1 MLNAYSTKFT
11 VGIVGLGLIGGSLAK
26 RLVKQNCTVYA
37 YNRHTDIYS
46 QAREAGIICVDSVK
60 DLALKKPNVL
70 ILCNSLASMPSVLKQ
85 LENNIDQ
92 SVTTLSDVGSVK
104 DIVRNQVK
112 AANLGECYVGAHPM
126 AGSEFTG
133 WKSSYAELLDNALW
147 ALTVDSNTKLWRV
160 ANVLHMITN
169 VCKNRAIV
177 INDDIHDKSAALI
190 SHMPHVVST
199 ALANV
204 LCDNQYR
211 NIAIQLSAGS
221 WRDMTRV
228 SLTDPNRTR
237 AMVSEDRHNVAILL
251 RSLIKELDKAA
262 TMLEDSAEDADSAEK
277 EFFAKAQPWREYK
290 YAVRNKE
297 SSGALSDSGA
307 LVDSGTL
314 ADSGD
319 SGTLEPSSALSPL
332 KNSECD
338 SLECDSLECDSVSNW
353 REKLLD
359 SAKNG
364 EEIIGI
370 SSNLDYENVDFSSDN
385 EYSYDLR
392 LKKNN
397 IMMKFMGR
405 I

>member
-26 RLVKQNCTVYA
+26 RLVKQNCIVYA

-251 RSLIKELDKAA
+251 RSLIKELDNAA

-297 SSGALSDSGA
+297 SSGAL
-307 LVDSGTL
+307 V
-314 ADSGD
+314 DSGD

-338 SLECDSLECDSVSNW
+338 SLECDSLECDSVSDW

-370 SSNLDYENVDFSSDN
+370 SSNLDYENIDFSSDN
-385 EYSYDLR
+385 EYSYNLR

>member
-297 SSGALSDSGA
+297 SSGDSVTS
-307 LVDSGTL
+307 LDSVAL

-319 SGTLEPSSALSPL
+319 SRDSGSLSPL
-332 KNSECD
+332 KNS
-338 SLECDSLECDSVSNW
+338 ECDSLECDSVSNW

-359 SAKNG
+359 LAKNG

-370 SSNLDYENVDFSSDN
+370 SSNLDYENIDFSSDN
-385 EYSYDLR
+385 EYSYNLR

>member
-1 MLNAYSTKFT
+1 MLNAYSAKFT

-112 AANLGECYVGAHPM
+112 AANLVECYVGAHPM

-262 TMLEDSAEDADSAEK
+262 TMLEDSAEDADNAEK

-297 SSGALSDSGA
+297 SSLDSGTS
-307 LVDSGTL
+307 VTL

-319 SGTLEPSSALSPL
+319 SGTLTDSA
-332 KNSECD
+332 D
-338 SLECDSLECDSVSNW
+338 SAEYSVYSADSVSNW

-370 SSNLDYENVDFSSDN
+370 SSNLDYENIDFSSDN
-385 EYSYDLR
+385 EYSYNLR

>member
-70 ILCNSLASMPSVLKQ
+70 VLCNSLASMPSVLKQ

-262 TMLEDSAEDADSAEK
+262 TMLEDSAEDADNAEK

-297 SSGALSDSGA
+297 SSGALSDSG
-307 LVDSGTL
+307 VL

-332 KNSECD
+332 KNS
-338 SLECDSLECDSVSNW
+338 ECDSLECDSVSNW

-397 IMMKFMGR
+397 IMMKFMG
-405 I
+405 

>member
-251 RSLIKELDKAA
+251 RSLIKELDNAA

-297 SSGALSDSGA
+297 SSGDSVTLA
-307 LVDSGTL
+307 DS

-319 SGTLEPSSALSPL
+319 SGSLSPL

-338 SLECDSLECDSVSNW
+338 SLECDSLECDSVLNW

-370 SSNLDYENVDFSSDN
+370 SSNLDYENIDFSSDN
-385 EYSYDLR
+385 EYSYNLR

>member
-251 RSLIKELDKAA
+251 RSLIKELDNAA

-297 SSGALSDSGA
+297 SSGDS
-307 LVDSGTL
+307 VTL
-314 ADSGD
+314 ADSAD
-319 SGTLEPSSALSPL
+319 SSEYSVYSA
-332 KNSECD
+332 
-338 SLECDSLECDSVSNW
+338 DSVSNW

-397 IMMKFMGR
+397 IMMKFMG
-405 I
+405 

>member
-1 MLNAYSTKFT
+1 MLNAYRTKFT

-37 YNRHTDIYS
+37 YNRHTGIYS

-60 DLALKKPNVL
+60 DLALKKPSVL

-297 SSGALSDSGA
+297 SS
-307 LVDSGTL
+307 VDSCALDDSVTL
-314 ADSGD
+314 ADS
-319 SGTLEPSSALSPL
+319 SEYSVYSA
-332 KNSECD
+332 
-338 SLECDSLECDSVSNW
+338 DSVSNW

-397 IMMKFMGR
+397 IMMKFMR
-405 I
+405 

>member
-1 MLNAYSTKFT
+1 MLNSYSTKFT

-46 QAREAGIICVDSVK
+46 QARETGIICVDSVK
-60 DLALKKPNVL
+60 DLALKKPSVL

-251 RSLIKELDKAA
+251 RSLIKELDNAA

-297 SSGALSDSGA
+297 SSGAL
-307 LVDSGTL
+307 V
-314 ADSGD
+314 DSGD

-338 SLECDSLECDSVSNW
+338 SLECDSLECDSVSDW

-370 SSNLDYENVDFSSDN
+370 SSNLDYENIDFSSDN
-385 EYSYDLR
+385 EYSYNLR

>member
-297 SSGALSDSGA
+297 SSGALADSG
-307 LVDSGTL
+307 VL

-332 KNSECD
+332 KNS
-338 SLECDSLECDSVSNW
+338 ECDSLECDSVSNW

-370 SSNLDYENVDFSSDN
+370 SSNLDYENIDFSSDN

>member
-251 RSLIKELDKAA
+251 RSLIKELDNAA

-297 SSGALSDSGA
+297 SSGAL
-307 LVDSGTL
+307 V
-314 ADSGD
+314 DSGD

-338 SLECDSLECDSVSNW
+338 SLECDSLECDSVSDW

-370 SSNLDYENVDFSSDN
+370 SSNLDYENIDFSSDN
-385 EYSYDLR
+385 EYSYNLR

>member
-60 DLALKKPNVL
+60 DLALKKPSVL

-251 RSLIKELDKAA
+251 RSLIKELDNAA

-297 SSGALSDSGA
+297 SS
-307 LVDSGTL
+307 VDSCALDDSVTL
-314 ADSGD
+314 ADS
-319 SGTLEPSSALSPL
+319 SEYSVYSA
-332 KNSECD
+332 
-338 SLECDSLECDSVSNW
+338 DSVSNW

-397 IMMKFMGR
+397 IMMKFMR
-405 I
+405 

>member
-60 DLALKKPNVL
+60 DLALKKPSVL

-297 SSGALSDSGA
+297 YSG
-307 LVDSGTL
+307 VL

-332 KNSECD
+332 KNS
-338 SLECDSLECDSVSNW
+338 ECDSLECDSVSNW

>member
-60 DLALKKPNVL
+60 DLALKKPSVL

-297 SSGALSDSGA
+297 SSGALSDSGT
-307 LVDSGTL
+307 LV
-314 ADSGD
+314 DSGD

>member
-262 TMLEDSAEDADSAEK
+262 TMLEDSAEDADNAEK

-297 SSGALSDSGA
+297 SSA
-307 LVDSGTL
+307 DSGTSVTF

-319 SGTLEPSSALSPL
+319 SGTLTDSA
-332 KNSECD
+332 D
-338 SLECDSLECDSVSNW
+338 SAEYSVYSADSVSNW

>member
-297 SSGALSDSGA
+297 SSGAL
-307 LVDSGTL
+307 VDSGTL
-314 ADSGD
+314 VDSGD
-319 SGTLEPSSALSPL
+319 SGTLETSSALSPL

-338 SLECDSLECDSVSNW
+338 SLECDSLECDSVSDW

-370 SSNLDYENVDFSSDN
+370 SSNLDYENIDFSSDN
-385 EYSYDLR
+385 EYSYNLR

>member
-1 MLNAYSTKFT
+1 MLNTYSTKFT

-251 RSLIKELDKAA
+251 RSLIKELDNAA

-297 SSGALSDSGA
+297 SSADSGVLA
-307 LVDSGTL
+307 DSGTL

-319 SGTLEPSSALSPL
+319 SGDSGSLSPL
-332 KNSECD
+332 KNS
-338 SLECDSLECDSVSNW
+338 ECDSLECDSVSNW

-370 SSNLDYENVDFSSDN
+370 SSNLDYENIDFSSDN
-385 EYSYDLR
+385 EYSYNLR

>member
-1 MLNAYSTKFT
+1 MLNTYSTKFT

-133 WKSSYAELLDNALW
+133 WKSSYAELLDSALW

-204 LCDNQYR
+204 LCDNKYR

-297 SSGALSDSGA
+297 SSGDS
-307 LVDSGTL
+307 VTL
-314 ADSGD
+314 ADSAD
-319 SGTLEPSSALSPL
+319 SSEYSVYSA
-332 KNSECD
+332 
-338 SLECDSLECDSVSNW
+338 DSVSNW

-397 IMMKFMGR
+397 IMMKFMG
-405 I
+405 

>member
-26 RLVKQNCTVYA
+26 RLVKQNCIVYA

-297 SSGALSDSGA
+297 SSGALADSG
-307 LVDSGTL
+307 VL

-370 SSNLDYENVDFSSDN
+370 SSNLDYENIDFSSDN
-385 EYSYDLR
+385 EYSYNLR

>member
-262 TMLEDSAEDADSAEK
+262 TMLEDSAENADSAEK

-297 SSGALSDSGA
+297 SSGDSVTS
-307 LVDSGTL
+307 LDSVAL

-319 SGTLEPSSALSPL
+319 SRDSGSLSPL
-332 KNSECD
+332 KNS
-338 SLECDSLECDSVSNW
+338 ECDSLECDSVSNW

-359 SAKNG
+359 LAKNG

-370 SSNLDYENVDFSSDN
+370 SSNLDYENIDFSSDN
-385 EYSYDLR
+385 EYSYNLR

>member
-26 RLVKQNCTVYA
+26 RLVKQNCIVYA

-133 WKSSYAELLDNALW
+133 WKSSYAELFDNALW

-160 ANVLHMITN
+160 ANVLHMVTN

-251 RSLIKELDKAA
+251 RSLIKELDNAA

-297 SSGALSDSGA
+297 SSG
-307 LVDSGTL
+307 DSGTL
-314 ADSGD
+314 ADSAD
-319 SGTLEPSSALSPL
+319 SSEYSVYSA
-332 KNSECD
+332 
-338 SLECDSLECDSVSNW
+338 DSVSNW

-397 IMMKFMGR
+397 IMMKFMG
-405 I
+405 

>member
-70 ILCNSLASMPSVLKQ
+70 ILCNSLASMPIVLKQ

-204 LCDNQYR
+204 LCDNKYR

-297 SSGALSDSGA
+297 SSGDSVTS
-307 LVDSGTL
+307 LDSVAL

-319 SGTLEPSSALSPL
+319 SRDSGSLSPL
-332 KNSECD
+332 KNS
-338 SLECDSLECDSVSNW
+338 ECDSLECDSVSNW

-359 SAKNG
+359 LAKNG

-370 SSNLDYENVDFSSDN
+370 SSNLDYENIDFSSDN
-385 EYSYDLR
+385 EYSYNLR